1 MPDKIKDLVD
11 IQQIVDVIDIDGFD
25 EQGIVQ
31 DYVLT
36 DEIHGHLNTILRR
49 IAEYKRDAKNSVFMY
64 GGYGSGKSHFLAFL
78 YSVLAN
84 PELLNETRL
93 TGLSVPPCFVV
104 KFKASAFSNKLL
116 EDLLF
121 EQLQTAY
128 QERYGEEIV
137 LDNELLFLRNF
148 TADSAQDAEFLAY
161 LKEVETNTGETIG
174 SLDVWQELI
183 EYDREQAVEYALTFL
198 REKRPH
204 RQIRSSYSYRE
215 RIDKL
220 LDALKAKEGK
230 PVSVVVLVDE
240 LADFLDSS
248 VERGTFRTNVS
259 LIGELGEISARLRF
273 HFIATLQEEEWLK
286 RKNIDREYWNKISDR
301 YENRSL
307 TNVDFKRIAG
317 ERILHKKN
325 PVRIANIYEIVR
337 QRFPNLVFDE
347 EDNEAG
353 FMLIYPVHPFVF
365 KGIDIMNNVAGTSRQ
380 RTALGYISTEC
391 QKIEN
396 QPSDTFLT
404 VDSIYDYYFSDIEVR
419 NKLADFHRVHTY
431 FEENVFDRLDQD
443 FRTLAEKTLKALIV
457 LCLGQ
462 IEDNR
467 PSDIAD
473 LLLYSTIEDGSL
485 NYEIYEGLLHEMR
498 QIGSRY
504 LKVKTVDGQ
513 PVYYLDLQR
522 EGPSAREE
530 IEKLKLEISDDDT
543 DLSTGFEAVFGQR
556 LRQENLDFGQIEVK
570 WTETNTKRKG
580 HLAFCKQLDGG
591 EVEAALNRFKGDIEL
606 DFQLLISKSLE
617 NLSHLITDKRLFIWT
632 PNAIEHARETLKEF
646 VAITRLKNIYSE
658 NPVMSQDLASEE
670 VKCHERLKALVNRCY
685 FAEGVIY
692 NSASVDVNLS
702 EFSAE
707 RNLSD
712 LFSFLACE
720 PLSEKYQHPAFTVEL
735 SRTQTNS
742 LIRDFIRH
750 GTVKNPSPRI
760 ADYIESLAL
769 PLGIAQ
775 QKTLGA
781 DQIYDL
787 VRAVE
792 ESPYLRDC
800 VAIIQQLHQRTTMRE
815 LYNQVR
821 MRFGLQEHF
830 FEVLIYAL
838 LRKGKV
844 VFIRNNDVYTIANLS
859 EIAQKPQPY
868 KYFDE
873 IALAE
878 ELPAE
883 RLAQFCQ
890 IFLPEHRFVRKDTE
904 ELHTAWGMLFE
915 QKKRYRKDAIGA
927 AIEALPMEV
936 NRQAIADAL
945 DEADVVFDFFGVV
958 VPSPPSDIQV
968 REQFSFS
975 IPQLL
980 EGKKRLDEVL
990 ALVDDKEYLVNR
1002 LHYLSQITESKQITQ
1017 RNAVMERLGG
1027 AEILAEYSVIRAEIE
1042 KVIGA
1047 YISEYTA
1054 AHEQSI
1060 GGQSDFESL
1069 RILRYAPELANLKK
1083 LSRLPGIVNTAD
1095 ANALTAQIDAALSKE
1110 CHLLSKDYLRTHPV
1124 CRCGFELSEPFSPKQ
1139 IAEDFHSGLESMLK
1153 NGVAKLKEELDAS
1166 KLNSLPSELRNQ
1178 SQRLMAGDF
1187 DLPISDELLD
1197 ALRELL
1203 TPIYEWRVPLKEFL
1217 KELGDNEAVKP
1228 ELLRQRFEQ
1237 FIARIPTEQDGK
1249 EVRVVIYEEE

>member
-1 MPDKIKDLVD
+1 MPDTIKDLVD

-25 EQGIVQ
+25 EQGIVR

-36 DEIHGHLNTILRR
+36 DEIHGHLTAILRR

-78 YSVLAN
+78 YSVLTN
-84 PELLNETRL
+84 PELLKETRL

-121 EQLQTAY
+121 ERLQTAY
-128 QERYGEEIV
+128 QERYGEEII
-137 LDNELLFLRNF
+137 LDNDLRFLRNF
-148 TADSAQDAEFLAY
+148 TEDSAQDSEFLAY
-161 LKEVETNTGETIG
+161 LKEAETNAGETIG

-183 EYDREQAVEYALTFL
+183 ECDIQQAVEYALSFL

-215 RIDKL
+215 QIDKL

-347 EDNEAG
+347 ADNEAG
-353 FMLIYPVHPFVF
+353 FLLIYPVHPFVF

-391 QKIEN
+391 KKIEN
-396 QPSDTFLT
+396 QPSDVFLT

-431 FEENVFDRLDQD
+431 FEENVFDRLDRD

-462 IEDNR
+462 VEDNR

-485 NYEIYEGLLHEMR
+485 NYEIYESLLHEMR

-513 PVYYLDLQR
+513 PVYYLDLQI
-522 EGPSAREE
+522 GPNARDE
-530 IEKLKLEISDDDT
+530 IEKLKVEISDTDT
-543 DLSTGFEAVFGQR
+543 DLYTGFEAAFSQR
-556 LRQENLDFGQIEVK
+556 LRGENLAFGQIEVK
-570 WTETNTKRKG
+570 WTDTNTRRQG
-580 HLAFCKQLDGG
+580 HISFCKKLSGA
-591 EVEAALNRFKGDIEL
+591 EIESALNRFKGDIEL

-760 ADYIESLAL
+760 AEYIESLAL

-775 QKTLGA
+775 HKTLGA

-787 VRAVE
+787 VRTVE

-800 VAIIQQLHQRTTMRE
+800 VSIIQQLHQRTTMRE

-844 VFIRNNDVYTIANLS
+844 VFIRNNDVYTIAHIS
-859 EIAQKPQPY
+859 EIAQKPQAY

-890 IFLPEHRFVRKDTE
+890 IFLPEYKFLRKDAE

-915 QKKRYRKDAIGA
+915 QKSRYRKDAIRA
-927 AIEALPMEV
+927 AIDELPMEV
-936 NRQAIADAL
+936 NRQALADAI
-945 DEADVVFDFFGVV
+945 DEAEMVFDFFAVV
-958 VPSPPSDIQV
+958 APSPPSGIQV

-980 EGKKRLDEVL
+980 EGKKLLDEVF
-990 ALVDDKEYLVNR
+990 ALVSDKEYLVNR
-1002 LHYLSQITESKQITQ
+1002 LHYLSQIMDSKQTTQ
-1017 RNAVMERLGG
+1017 IDAVMERLGG
-1027 AEILAEYSVIRAEIE
+1027 AEILSEYFVIREEIE
-1042 KVIGA
+1042 NVIDA

-1054 AHEQSI
+1054 AHEQSV
-1060 GGQSDFESL
+1060 GGQSDFEPL
-1069 RILRYAPELANLKK
+1069 RKLRNGREIANLKK
-1083 LSRLPGIVNTAD
+1083 LSSLPGIFSKVDAD
-1095 ANALTAQIDAALSKE
+1095 SLAAQIDTALSKE
-1110 CHLLSKDYLRTHPV
+1110 CHLLNKDYLRTHPV
-1124 CRCGFELSEPFSPKQ
+1124 CRCGFELSAPFSLKQ
-1139 IAEDFHSGLESMLK
+1139 VAENFYSRLESVLL
-1153 NGVAKLKEELDAS
+1153 NGVVKLKEELDAS
-1166 KLNSLPSELRNQ
+1166 KLNSLPSELCNQ
-1178 SQRLMAGDF
+1178 AQRLMEGDF
-1187 DLPISDELLD
+1187 ALPISDELLG

-1203 TPIYEWRVPLKEFL
+1203 TPIYEWRVPLN
-1217 KELGDNEAVKP
+1217 ELLRQLGGNEAVKP
-1228 ELLRQRFEQ
+1228 EVLRQRFEQ
-1237 FIARIPTEQDGK
+1237 FIAQIPTEQDGK
-1249 EVRVVIYEEE
+1249 EVRVVIYEGV